1 MTAARAPFR
10 RRTALITGAS
20 GGIGEALALQL
31 AEQGADVVLVARS
44 ADRLDAVAD
53 RIRTTFGVHA
63 ESIATDLSTDDG
75 VDRVITLLQNRRIDI
90 LIPNAGVGAH
100 GPFVDA
106 SEHRSRVQVDLNCG
120 AVVRL
125 VHAFLPGMIERRVGG
140 VMTVASTAA
149 FQPTPG
155 MAVYGATKAFVL
167 SFTEAL
173 WDETRGSG
181 VRILALCPGPT
192 DTGFFDAAGGG
203 DYLDRGRQTAEAVA
217 RVGLA
222 AFARRGGPT
231 VISGLANTVTAS
243 AHRFVPRALMARLAG
258 QFTAAR

>member
-1 MTAARAPFR
+1 MTKARAPFR
-10 RRTALITGAS
+10 GRTALITGAS
-20 GGIGEALALQL
+20 GGIGEAVALQL

-44 ADRLDAVAD
+44 ADRLSEVAD
-53 RIRTTFGVHA
+53 RIRQTYGVRA
-63 ESIATDLSTDDG
+63 DTIAADLATDAG
-75 VDRVITLLQNRRIDI
+75 VEQVISGLQDRRIDI

-100 GPFVDA
+100 GSFVDE
-106 SEHRSRVQVDLNCG
+106 SEHRSRVQVDLNCN

-125 VHAFLPGMIERRVGG
+125 VHAFLPGMLARGVGG

-173 WDETRGSG
+173 WDETRGRG

-192 DTGFFDAAGGG
+192 ETGFFAAAGGG

-222 AFARRGGPT
+222 AFARPGGPT
-231 VISGLANTVTAS
+231 VISGIANTVTAS

-258 QFTAAR
+258 QFTASH